1 MKIVVLGVSGMLGN
15 AMFRKLSETQCLAV
29 YGTSRTT
36 SAKSYF
42 RGELTD
48 RIVSGIDVE
57 NQDSLARVLA
67 EIRPDVVINCVGL
80 VKQLSDA
87 NDPLAAL
94 PINAIL
100 PHRLVRFCK
109 LVGARLVH
117 ISTDCVFSGSHGNYR
132 ESDFPDAN
140 DLYGRSKFLGEV
152 DYPNAIT
159 LRTSI
164 IGHELGS
171 AHSLIGW
178 FLAQSGSVKGYSRAI
193 FSGLPTVEIANLV
206 RDVVLPRR
214 DLSGLYHVAAAP
226 ISKLD
231 LLRLV
236 ADTYGKTIEI
246 VPDEGL
252 VIDRSL
258 NADRFREAT
267 GYAAPSWPDLIS
279 SMHAFQ

>member
-1 MKIVVLGVSGMLGN
+1 
-15 AMFRKLSETQCLAV
+15 
-29 YGTSRTT
+29 
-36 SAKSYF
+36 
-42 RGELTD
+42 
-48 RIVSGIDVE
+48 
-57 NQDSLARVLA
+57 
-67 EIRPDVVINCVGL
+67 
-80 VKQLSDA
+80 
-87 NDPLAAL
+87 
-94 PINAIL
+94 
-100 PHRLVRFCK
+100 
-109 LVGARLVH
+109 
-117 ISTDCVFSGSHGNYR
+117 
-132 ESDFPDAN
+132 
-140 DLYGRSKFLGEV
+140 V

-206 RDVVLPRR
+206 RDVILPRR

-246 VPDEGL
+246 APDEGL

-279 SMHAFQ
+279 LMHAFQ

>member
-15 AMFRKLSETQCLAV
+15 AMFRKLSETQSFAV
-29 YGTSRTT
+29 YGTSRAT

-42 RGELTD
+42 RSELSD

-57 NQDSLARVLA
+57 NQDSLARILE
-67 EIRPDVVINCVGL
+67 EIRPDAVINCVGL
-80 VKQLSDA
+80 IKQLSDA

-94 PINAIL
+94 PINAMM
-100 PHRLVRFCK
+100 PHRLARLCR

-132 ESDFPDAN
+132 ESDFPDAK

-193 FSGLPTVEIANLV
+193 FSGLPTVEIAKLV
-206 RDVVLPRR
+206 RDVVLPRS
-214 DLSGLYHVAAAP
+214 DLSGLYHVAATP

-236 ADTYGKTIEI
+236 ANTYGKTIEI

-267 GYAAPSWPDLIS
+267 GYVAPSWPNLID

>member
-15 AMFRKLSETQCLAV
+15 AMFRKLSETQSLTV
-29 YGTSRTT
+29 YGTSRAT

-48 RIVSGIDVE
+48 RIVSGIDAE

-171 AHSLIGW
+171 ARSLIGW

>member
-15 AMFRKLSETQCLAV
+15 AMFRKLSEAPSLTV
-29 YGTSRTT
+29 YGTSRAT
-36 SAKSYF
+36 SAKRYF
-42 RGELTD
+42 RGELSD

-57 NQDSLARVLA
+57 NQDSLARILE
-67 EIRPDVVINCVGL
+67 EIRPDAVINCVGL
-80 VKQLSDA
+80 IKQLSDA

-100 PHRLVRFCK
+100 PHRLARLCR

-117 ISTDCVFSGSHGNYR
+117 ISTDCVFSGNHGNYR
-132 ESDFPDAN
+132 ESDFPDAK

-152 DYPNAIT
+152 DYPNATT

-178 FLAQSGSVKGYSRAI
+178 FLAQSGRVKGYSRAI
-193 FSGLPTVEIANLV
+193 FSGLPTVEIAKLV
-206 RDVVLPRR
+206 RDVVLPRS
-214 DLSGLYHVAAAP
+214 DLSGLYHVAATP

-267 GYAAPSWPDLIS
+267 GYVAPSWPDLIN
-279 SMHAFQ
+279 SMYAFQ

>member
-1 MKIVVLGVSGMLGN
+1 MLGN
-15 AMFRKLSETQCLAV
+15 AMFRKLSETKSLAV

-42 RGELTD
+42 RSELSD
-48 RIVSGIDVE
+48 RIVSGSDVE
-57 NQDSLARVLA
+57 NQDSLARILE
-67 EIRPDVVINCVGL
+67 EIRPDAVINCVGL
-80 VKQLSDA
+80 IKQLSDA

-94 PINAIL
+94 PINAMM
-100 PHRLVRFCK
+100 PHRLARLCR

-132 ESDFPDAN
+132 ESDFPDAK

-193 FSGLPTVEIANLV
+193 FSGLPTVEIAKLV
-206 RDVVLPRR
+206 RDVVLPRS
-214 DLSGLYHVAAAP
+214 DLSGLYHVAATP

-236 ADTYGKTIEI
+236 ANTYGKTIEI

-267 GYAAPSWPDLIS
+267 GYVAPSWPNLID